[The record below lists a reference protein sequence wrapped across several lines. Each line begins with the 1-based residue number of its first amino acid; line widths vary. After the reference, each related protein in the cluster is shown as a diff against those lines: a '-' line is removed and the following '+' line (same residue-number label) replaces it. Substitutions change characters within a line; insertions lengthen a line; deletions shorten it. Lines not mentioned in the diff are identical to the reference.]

1 MKGKITKRAVESIR
15 PSARDT
21 FLWDTELKGFGCK
34 VTPKGARVY
43 VLQYSRA
50 GRDRRV
56 TLGRHGVDLTADEAR
71 LQASILRGQVAAGRD
86 PAGERTAF
94 RASPTLVTFAERYL
108 AEHAWVKKKYRSAIG
123 DEGNLR
129 VHILPALG
137 KLKICDI
144 SRADVARLHHSLR
157 ATPVA
162 ANRCLALL
170 STMMNLAEKWGLR
183 ADGTNPTR
191 HVEKYPERKR
201 ERFLSDAELSR
212 LGAELASSERA
223 GVHPS
228 VIAAIRLL
236 IFTGCRRDEIL
247 KLQWDYVDFERGCL
261 RLPDS
266 KTGAKLVPLGA
277 PALELLERLP
287 RIKGNPYVLPG
298 AVPGKHYVGLE
309 KAWDRLRRRADLPD
323 LRLHDLRHG
332 FASTA
337 AAMGESLLLIG
348 SLLGHSDTTTT
359 QRYAHLSSDPRRAAA
374 DRISGRLAAVL
385 RAEPGEVVPLWPARK

>member
-71 LQASILRGQVAAGRD
+71 LEASILRGQVAAGRD
-86 PAGERTAF
+86 PGGERTAF
-94 RASPTLVTFAERYL
+94 RASPTLATFAERYL
-108 AEHAWVKKKYRSAIG
+108 AEHAWVKKKHRSAIG

-129 VHILPALG
+129 VHILPAVG

-144 SRADVARLHHSLR
+144 NRADVARLHHSLR

-212 LGAELASSERA
+212 LGTELASSERA

-298 AVPGKHYVGLE
+298 AVSGKHYVGLE

>member
-1 MKGKITKRAVESIR
+1 MKGKITKRAVESIQ
-15 PSARDT
+15 PALRDT
-21 FLWDTELKGFGCK
+21 FLWDTELPGFGCK
-34 VTPKGARVY
+34 ITPKGARVY

-50 GRDRRV
+50 GRDRRL
-56 TLGRHGVDLTADEAR
+56 TLGRHGIDLTSDEAR
-71 LQASILRGQVAAGRD
+71 REALRLRGEVAAGRD
-86 PAGERTAF
+86 PGGERAAF
-94 RASPTLVTFAERYL
+94 KASPTLAIFAERYL
-108 AEHAWVKKKYRSAIG
+108 AEHAWVKKKHRSAVG
-123 DEGNLR
+123 DQGNLR
-129 VHILPALG
+129 VHLLPAFG

-144 SRADVARLHHSLR
+144 TRADVARFHHSMR

-191 HVEKYPERKR
+191 HVEKYPERRR
-201 ERFLSDAELSR
+201 ERFLSDAELAR
-212 LGAELASSERA
+212 LGAELANAARA

-247 KLQWDYVDFERGCL
+247 KLQWVDVDFERGCL

-266 KTGAKLVPLGA
+266 KTGAKLIPLGA
-277 PALELLERLP
+277 PAIKLLQALP
-287 RIKGNPYVLPG
+287 RVDGNPYVLPG

-309 KAWDRLRRRADLPD
+309 KAWARLRRRAGLPD
-323 LRLHDLRHG
+323 VRLHDLRHG

-348 SLLGHSDTTTT
+348 SLLGHSDVSTT

-385 RAEPGEVVPLWPARK
+385 RGEPGEVVPLQRG

>member
-1 MKGKITKRAVESIR
+1 M
-15 PSARDT
+15 
-21 FLWDTELKGFGCK
+21 
-34 VTPKGARVY
+34 
-43 VLQYSRA
+43 
-50 GRDRRV
+50 
-56 TLGRHGVDLTADEAR
+56 
-71 LQASILRGQVAAGRD
+71 
-86 PAGERTAF
+86 
-94 RASPTLVTFAERYL
+94 
-108 AEHAWVKKKYRSAIG
+108 
-123 DEGNLR
+123 
-129 VHILPALG
+129 HILPALG

-144 SRADVARLHHSLR
+144 TRADVARLHHSLR

-191 HVEKYPERKR
+191 HIEKYPERKR
-201 ERFLSDAELSR
+201 ERFLSDAELTR

-228 VIAAIRLL
+228 VIVAIRLL

-287 RIKGNPYVLPG
+287 RNGE
-298 AVPGKHYVGLE
+298 GL
-309 KAWDRLRRRADLPD
+309 
-323 LRLHDLRHG
+323 HG
-332 FASTA
+332 
-337 AAMGESLLLIG
+337 
-348 SLLGHSDTTTT
+348 
-359 QRYAHLSSDPRRAAA
+359 RC
-374 DRISGRLAAVL
+374 
-385 RAEPGEVVPLWPARK
+385 AEYRT